1 MNDINQLLDWI
12 RCRNNEAMVDINDML
27 EEIRRRNTEAMIDI
41 DGPLEELDFIASRI
55 LSDTNELVEDI
66 RRCNIDNLLSFYVKA
81 KLGED
86 VELYHLLPAG
96 EYRRLCIE
104 TGQLERAIQ
113 AAIHDGGAGQDPNV
127 FEFNEA
133 ERRRALRI
141 AQYILHMENTDNKGN
156 TNNTNNTGG
165 DVG

>member
-1 MNDINQLLDWI
+1 MSDINKL
-12 RCRNNEAMVDINDML
+12 L
-27 EEIRRRNTEAMIDI
+27 EE
-41 DGPLEELDFIASRI
+41 
-55 LSDTNELVEDI
+55 I
-66 RRCNIDNLLSFYVKA
+66 RRCNIDDLLTLYVKA
-81 KLGED
+81 KLGGE
-86 VELYHLLPAG
+86 VEPYHLLPLG

-113 AAIHDGGAGQDPNV
+113 AAIDDGGAGQDPDV

-133 ERRRALRI
+133 ERRRPLRQ
-141 AQYILHMENTDNKGN
+141 AQHILHMENTGNKGN

>member
-1 MNDINQLLDWI
+1 M
-12 RCRNNEAMVDINDML
+12 
-27 EEIRRRNTEAMIDI
+27 
-41 DGPLEELDFIASRI
+41 
-55 LSDTNELVEDI
+55 SDTNKLLEEI

-113 AAIHDGGAGQDPNV
+113 AAIDDGGAGQDPDV

-133 ERRRALRI
+133 ERRGVLRQ
-141 AQYILHMENTDNKGN
+141 AQHILHTGNICNPGNRENI
-156 TNNTNNTGG
+156 NNTGG
-165 DVG
+165 AIG